1 MLSDRILNMGI
12 SKTLEMTAKARKL
25 KELGYNVINL
35 SVGEPDFLPPSF
47 ILKAAKKAID
57 KGYHNYTPIS
67 GDLELKK
74 MICNKFKRDNNL
86 NYSNSQILISN
97 GVKQSIINL
106 FLALLNKNDEVI
118 IPAPYWVS
126 YYEMVKF
133 CQAKP
138 IILPTTIKSNF
149 KITSKQLKNVITSK
163 TKIFIF
169 NSPCN
174 PTGCVYSKNE
184 LKTLVKIFSKNP
196 KIIII
201 SDEIYEYIIYEKKH
215 ISIASFSEI
224 YNQTVTLNGL
234 SKSFSMTGWRV
245 GYLGGPEWLTK
256 ACEKIQGQTTSCV
269 NSIAQRASIVALKY
283 NQKKILKKI
292 LNSFK
297 KRRNLIIT
305 FFQEIP
311 TFKFKSPDG
320 AFYLFIDISFFLKK
334 NQSSNNFS
342 MHLLNKYFVATVSG
356 ESFGYK
362 NGLRISYASSKK
374 NLFEALFRIKK
385 FLNEFFFF

>member
-74 MICNKFKRDNNL
+74 IICKKFKRDNNI

-138 IILPTTIKSNF
+138 IIIPTTIKSNF
-149 KITSKQLKNVITSK
+149 KITYKQLKNVITSK

-174 PTGCVYSKNE
+174 PTGCVYSKKE
-184 LKTLVKIFSKNP
+184 LKTLVKILSKNP

-245 GYLGGPEWLTK
+245 GYLGGPEWLTQ

-305 FFQEIP
+305 FFKEI
-311 TFKFKSPDG
+311 TTLKFKSPDG
-320 AFYLFIDISFFLKK
+320 AFYIFIDLYFFLKK

-385 FLNEFFFF
+385 FLNELLNS